1 MAESIYDYALRV
13 QDRRNGLAPA
23 PQQRDVILEVLA
35 EVDLP
40 AEPRQ
45 RLLQALREKGVI

>member
-23 PQQRDVILEVLA
+23 HRDAILEVLA

-40 AEPRQ
+40 AEQRQ
-45 RLLQALREKGVI
+45 RLLQALRGRGVI

>member
-23 PQQRDVILEVLA
+23 HRDVILEVLA

-40 AEPRQ
+40 AEQRH
-45 RLLQALREKGVI
+45 RLLQVFREKGVI